1 MITRTQHI
9 TCTYHQLGHQLHPST
24 FVTYTTRSVSLR
36 STTYHTHTTSSRKR
50 HQEQDNDVLSLC
62 TQHITARSR
71 RTPGPRQSF
80 SKRETLD
87 PSLPWTIFT
96 QLHISRNIYIA
107 YTCSKSFVHVI
118 CQCVR
123 DRLKLPNNNYH
134 THATYHMY
142 VASSSIHD
150 FLSLLN
156 RRTQHLTVD
165 RNISLS
171 RLYAISLTS
180 PGPR

>member
-1 MITRTQHI
+1 MFIHPPRREALDPSFTLDYIYFWSSTLDNISHTHHMHIHTTACTSPYNGADMKLLTITRTQHI

-36 STTYHTHTTSSRKR
+36 STTYHTHTTSSHKR

-87 PSLPWTIFT
+87 PSFT
-96 QLHISRNIYIA
+96 LDYIYSAPHI
-107 YTCSKSFVHVI
+107 
-118 CQCVR
+118 
-123 DRLKLPNNNYH
+123 
-134 THATYHMY
+134 
-142 VASSSIHD
+142 
-150 FLSLLN
+150 
-156 RRTQHLTVD
+156 TQHIYCVHM
-165 RNISLS
+165 
-171 RLYAISLTS
+171 
-180 PGPR
+180 